1 LVLGVEGDFSFAGLR
16 GNAPCLIILSCQVR
30 HDWVADI
37 TGRVG
42 VVAFD
47 RALVYIKGGAAWA
60 ESNYNISTSIAGA
73 SISGSVSTTRLGGL
87 LGFGVEYPFLP
98 RWDGEARVQLHQ
110 LRQPDAELPDRH
122 NAAAPGRFRGERA
135 GPDQ

>member
-1 LVLGVEGDFSFAGLR
+1 M
-16 GNAPCLIILSCQVR
+16 
-30 HDWVADI
+30 ADI

-60 ESNYNISTSIAGA
+60 DSNYNINTSIAGA
-73 SISGSVSTTRLGGL
+73 SISGSASTTRLGGL

-98 RWDGEARVQLHQ
+98 RWTAKLEYNFISRP
-110 LRQPDAELPDRH
+110 LRS
-122 NAAAPGRFRGERA
+122 GI
-135 GPDQ
+135 